1 MNMKLR
7 NFSIFIIVCMFL
19 IFSGCIEDEI
29 IDDNKVSEGTLRLQ
43 ITDKPTNLE
52 IINANVTISMV
63 QVHKS
68 NSSVVEEEEEE
79 EFDNIDELDDD
90 FIAEGNGP
98 YKGDVGEDIQFLGDA
113 TGGEEPY
120 NWSWDFGDGAISYEE
135 DPIHNFSAEG
145 VFTVNLTVTDQD
157 GNGVIDWYLTTA
169 NIGVDED
176 DESEAGWYTIVEES
190 QEFDLIAIQNA
201 TELMG
206 EKNLSEGK
214 YTQIRLTID
223 KAIIR
228 INNSGEIEE
237 HTLKIPS
244 NKIKLIK
251 PFYVYENETTILTL
265 DFDIHESVHKTGSDK
280 YIMKPT
286 IKVIKE

>member
-1 MNMKLR
+1 
-7 NFSIFIIVCMFL
+7 MFL

-280 YIMKPT
+280 YILKPT
-286 IKVIKE
+286 IKVIQE